1 VSEPDVS
8 PLAVQGP
15 KAAALIADLFGDWI
29 HELKYFCFRDS
40 SLQGIPLLLARSGWS
55 KQGGF
60 ELYLRDGARG
70 RELWDIVKAAGAAF
84 DIGPGAPND
93 IERLESGLLS
103 YGADARVQTQPA
115 NPFELGLGK
124 LVDLDR
130 DADFIGKQ
138 ALLKVRAEGIKRRLS
153 GFVIE
158 GDPVPG
164 SQHPVALMQHDAR
177 VGSISEMAWSP
188 ALQQNIG
195 IGLVSNTVAD
205 DVANLTVAVDD
216 IPRKASLTALP
227 FIR

>member
-1 VSEPDVS
+1 
-8 PLAVQGP
+8 VQGP
-15 KAAALIADLFGDWI
+15 KTAALIAELFGGWI
-29 HELKYFCFRDS
+29 HELKYFWFRDT

-55 KQGGF
+55 RQGGF

-70 RELWDIVKAAGAAF
+70 RELWDIVKTAGASF

-124 LVDLDR
+124 LVNLDR
-130 DADFIGKQ
+130 DTDFIGKQ
-138 ALLKVRAEGIKRRLS
+138 ALLKVRAEGVKRRLS
-153 GFVIE
+153 GFVID

-164 SQHPVALMQHDAR
+164 SQHPLPLRQGKR
-177 VGSISEMAWSP
+177 EVGSVSEMAYSP
-188 ALQQNIG
+188 RLQQNIG

-205 DVANLTVAVDD
+205 DDANLTVAVDD
-216 IPRKASLTALP
+216 KPRKTRLATLP